1 MARATRSKK
10 RSLAIPKGRH
20 IHEPIRLDSMFHG
33 DICSKAEII
42 DSRLGT
48 KAFYTVKFRGLFFL
62 FFPVD
67 NNATGTLVTGKSR
80 PTSRFANTHATVF
93 RFIYIYIR
101 MDARFYRRISRRF
114 FFFLLSSSLFRLDV
128 NKSRSHLPLVSSS
141 STTSWINSYQ
151 PIRTEIQNLILT

>member
-42 DSRLGT
+42 DSRLRT

-93 RFIYIYIR
+93 RFIYIYISGWTR
-101 MDARFYRRISRRF
+101 DTFRSAILSPNFAAI
-114 FFFLLSSSLFRLDV
+114 FFLPPFFLFVSPRCKQISWSSPSCFIIFDHELD
-128 NKSRSHLPLVSSS
+128 
-141 STTSWINSYQ
+141 
-151 PIRTEIQNLILT
+151 